1 MNRAFG
7 TRALPRVAI
16 FLAALA
22 VLAFVTARM
31 LRRDAE
37 LSRQRKSPL
46 VCATD
51 DTSKWSPLFRAR
63 MPDVVLTALDRTPT
77 SLHSLAGAAFTAVV
91 FCSSRCPCSDG
102 YVGRL
107 RALRETY
114 LPKGVRF
121 VAVNANAG
129 ETFEDLKSYAASR
142 SYPLPVFRDQ
152 DAVAADAMRARVT
165 PEVFVF
171 GADWRLAYHGR
182 IDDDKSGVL
191 VRDPSLQR
199 ALDTL
204 LAGRPLFE
212 KEKIALGC
220 AIDR

>member
-1 MNRAFG
+1 MKSSFG
-7 TRALPRVAI
+7 TRALPRVAV
-16 FLAALA
+16 FLAALT
-22 VLAFVTARM
+22 VLAAVTYRM

-37 LSRQRKSPL
+37 LSRPRQSPL

-77 SLHSLAGAAFTAVV
+77 TLHALAGASLTAVV

-102 YVGRL
+102 YAGRL

-114 LPKGVRF
+114 ERKGVSF
-121 VAVNANAG
+121 VAVNSNAG
-129 ETFEDLKSYAASR
+129 ESFEDLKSYAASR

-165 PEVFVF
+165 PEAFVF
-171 GADWRLAYHGR
+171 TADWRLAYHGR

-204 LAGRPLFE
+204 LSGRPLFE
-212 KEKIALGC
+212 KEKTALGC
-220 AIDR
+220 AIER